1 MRIPTRRLGAVLMG
15 LGLSLGVICQRGWG
29 QLGEQPARPAAPQL
43 PSAGTTNPSL
53 PAPRLL
59 PPPSSP
65 LPEIPEGSLPPPS
78 GIETNHQRLPQPL
91 DTLPP
96 PRFDPPAVAMPL
108 SATDTPSAPKQD
120 PAVSVAWV
128 GETTARLNRPL
139 ACQIV
144 VRNRGQAA
152 VHSVLVRHGLAPG
165 TTCTHT
171 DPPAATERDELIWT
185 VGTLQPGQERRL
197 ELHIVAGQ
205 RGTMNCQATVSF
217 ASAVSQQVQVREPL
231 LHVKMRLPEKA
242 VAGDTVNILCSVTN
256 PGDGVAEL
264 VKVKARLPDGLEN
277 PRGQTLEIDIGNL
290 GPKETRTVQI
300 PCIAKASGSHTCRVR
315 VTGDG
320 GLSATDRADT
330 EILEAKLNVAVAG
343 PKLRY
348 LDRHATY
355 TLKVSNPGNAP
366 AGNVMLHE
374 AVPAGFKFHTANAS
388 GQWDAAT
395 KTVSWQLGDLQPGQS
410 REVTVELIA
419 AAAGEHRL
427 QAQVASNRGV
437 RSEASAVTRIE
448 ASSSLVIEL
457 ADLEDPVEVGGE
469 TTYEIRIANAGTK
482 LETNVELS
490 CTLPDQVEFR
500 SAKSV
505 TGLSHRVTGREVVF
519 DPLPRL
525 APKADVIY
533 RVTVR
538 GLQAGDVRFR
548 ARIRADGMP
557 EPVLREESTRFYN
570 DK

>member
-1 MRIPTRRLGAVLMG
+1 MRMGKRRWGVALMC
-15 LGLSLGVICQRGWG
+15 LGLALGVIGQRGWG
-29 QLGEQPARPAAPQL
+29 QSGEQPARPTMLPPPTIGTPNPAPVVTPQSAVL
-43 PSAGTTNPSL
+43 PDVPELKL
-53 PAPRLL
+53 PAPGNVEANRSR
-59 PPPSSP
+59 PAET
-65 LPEIPEGSLPPPS
+65 PE
-78 GIETNHQRLPQPL
+78 
-91 DTLPP
+91 TLPP
-96 PRFDPPAVAMPL
+96 PRFDPPAVATPL
-108 SATDTPSAPKQD
+108 GATDATSAPKQE
-120 PAVSVAWV
+120 PAVSVVWV
-128 GETTARLNRPL
+128 GDTTARLNRPL

-144 VRNRGQAA
+144 VRNKGQAT
-152 VHSVLVRHGLAPG
+152 VHNVLVRHCLAPG

-197 ELHIVAGQ
+197 ELHLVAGQ
-205 RGTMNCQATVSF
+205 RGTINCQATVSF
-217 ASAVSQQVQVREPL
+217 ASAVSQQIQVREPL
-231 LHVKMRLPEKA
+231 LNVKMRLPEKA
-242 VAGDTVNILCSVTN
+242 IAGDTVNILCSVAN
-256 PGDGVAEL
+256 PGDGVAEA
-264 VKVKARLPDGLEN
+264 VKVKTRLPEGLEN
-277 PRGQTLEIDIGNL
+277 PRGQTLEIEIGNL

-320 GLSATDRADT
+320 GLSASDRADT
-330 EILEAKLNVAVAG
+330 EILQAKLDVAVAG

-355 TLKVSNPGNAP
+355 TLKVTNPGNAP
-366 AGNVMLHE
+366 AGNVILHE

-410 REVTVELIA
+410 REVTVDLIA

-448 ASSSLVIEL
+448 GSSSLVMEL

-469 TTYEIRIANAGTK
+469 TTYEIRVANAGTK
-482 LETNVELS
+482 METNVELS

-505 TGLSHRVTGREVVF
+505 MGMSHRVTGREIVF